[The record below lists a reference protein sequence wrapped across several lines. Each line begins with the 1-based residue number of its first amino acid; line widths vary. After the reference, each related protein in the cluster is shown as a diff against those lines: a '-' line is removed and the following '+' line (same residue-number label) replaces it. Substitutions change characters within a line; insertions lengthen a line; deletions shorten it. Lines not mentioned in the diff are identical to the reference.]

1 MGRCIITENSWLTSP
16 LPSKRLNDREVRVG
30 WYDRKEPGFGIRE
43 PRFNS
48 QPNHWGCTG
57 PKLWFRHYTMMT
69 PNTSGHFR
77 HILAAWAI
85 WAPEAPHI
93 LAALCHRWVIQENT
107 WLLLCLCLRMRKL
120 VNISEHPKRATTCL
134 IRSQL
139 FSKLPRTAS
148 VRQGNVVRQTDMFS
162 LQMLSSFTKPPGQHR
177 NLCYPSFRYFF
188 TEVKFTIGVV
198 FDTV

>member
-1 MGRCIITENSWLTSP
+1 VHILITLPWSGRVLLWLGMGRCIITENSWLTSP

-69 PNTSGHFR
+69 PNTSGHCL

-148 VRQGNVVRQTDMFS
+148 VRQGNVVR
-162 LQMLSSFTKPPGQHR
+162 
-177 NLCYPSFRYFF
+177 
-188 TEVKFTIGVV
+188 
-198 FDTV
+198 